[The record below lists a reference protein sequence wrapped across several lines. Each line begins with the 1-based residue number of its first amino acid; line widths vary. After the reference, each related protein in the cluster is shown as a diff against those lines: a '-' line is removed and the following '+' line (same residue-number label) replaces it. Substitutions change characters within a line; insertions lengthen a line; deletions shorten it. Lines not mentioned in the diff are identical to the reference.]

1 MSGRNV
7 IVSGGGLGG
16 LAVAAGLCQTGW
28 RVTVF
33 EQAPQFAPLGAGIT
47 LAPNAIRALDW
58 LGVGTAL
65 RQRSVATG
73 AAGLRT
79 PSGRWLLRTTVDELT
94 ARQGLP
100 AYALHR
106 ADLHMM
112 LLDAAADA
120 DLCTGHRVTHVSTDA
135 NGADVH
141 YVTADGPNTARADLA
156 VAADGV
162 HSWSR
167 QALFPS
173 HPGWSYADYITWRGV
188 APADAAPAQL
198 PGITATY
205 GRGEAF
211 GVVPLADG
219 RVYWFAAA
227 IGPQHT
233 GVNDDINDLAARF
246 AGWHEPIPA
255 LLAATPAEAL
265 LRHPIHHLAT
275 PLPTYVTG
283 RVALLGDAAHAMT
296 PDLGQG
302 AAQALEDAVV
312 LSARLAGATDVGPA
326 LAGYNAD
333 RRERTQKMVRASA
346 RVGRLMAGRTAI
358 GAWLRDAITW
368 ALPAA
373 AFMRATDDA
382 FGWRPPVLP
391 PAVGSAR
398 AVGRKD

>member
-1 MSGRNV
+1 LENAMSERNV
-7 IVSGGGLGG
+7 IVIGGGIGG
-16 LAVAAGLCQTGW
+16 LAAAAGLSQTGW

-33 EQAPQFAPLGAGIT
+33 EQAPRFAPLGAGIT

-58 LGVGTAL
+58 LGVGAAL
-65 RQRSVATG
+65 RRRSVATG

-79 PSGRWLLRTTVDELT
+79 PSGRWLLRTTVDQLT

-106 ADLHMM
+106 SDLHTM
-112 LLDAAADA
+112 LLDAAAQA
-120 DLCTGHRVTHVSTDA
+120 DLRTGHRVTHVASDA
-135 NGADVH
+135 DGAVVH
-141 YVTADGPNTARADLA
+141 YVTADGQHSARAAL
-156 VAADGV
+156 VVVADGV
-162 HSWSR
+162 HSASR

-173 HPGWSYADYITWRGV
+173 HPGWAYADYITWRGV

-219 RVYWFAAA
+219 RVYWFAAVSA
-227 IGPQHT
+227 PEHAHLNDNIGD
-233 GVNDDINDLAARF
+233 VAARF
-246 AGWHEPIPA
+246 ADWHEPIPA
-255 LLAATPAEAL
+255 LLAATPADAL

-312 LSARLAGATDVGPA
+312 LTARLAESDLGSA
-326 LAGYNAD
+326 LAGYDGD
-333 RRERTQKMVRASA
+333 RRERTQKMVRVSA
-346 RVGRLMAGRTAI
+346 RMGRLMNGGTAI
-358 GAWLRDAITW
+358 GTWLRDAITW

-382 FGWRPPVLP
+382 FGWRPPAHALD
-391 PAVGSAR
+391 SAHER
-398 AVGRKD
+398 T